1 MIDRS
6 FFTIPFESVI
16 KKLSSYTNQSQV
28 EFDIESNEAGKRR
41 LEGEEDKV
49 NIVVIANKTSKNG
62 CERKSNETK
71 SITLC
76 QPLRR
81 VFKLM
86 LARWR
91 SQPMR
96 YRVLERQPI
105 TERLKSISLKSHFS
119 SDHVDFRENRSRE
132 E

>member
-41 LEGEEDKV
+41 LQGEEDKV

-76 QPLRR
+76 QSLRR
-81 VFKLM
+81 VFKLV
-86 LARWR
+86 LAGWR
-91 SQPMR
+91 SQPMG
-96 YRVLERQPI
+96 YRASERQSI
-105 TERLKSISLKSHFS
+105 IERLESISLKSHFS
-119 SDHVDFRENRSRE
+119 ADHVDFRENRSRE